1 MSNKT
6 NYNSRIDKKRAIIY
20 SIILTP
26 ISLFFIYLAI
36 KNSITEI
43 TKFNNVESKVF
54 EDYTSLIFFL
64 FAYFIFF
71 MIGLLLFIYLFGII
85 KGKKNINK
93 YT

>member
-54 EDYTSLIFFL
+54 EDYTSLIFFFRL
-64 FAYFIFF
+64 FY
-71 MIGLLLFIYLFGII
+71 LLYDRAFTFYLFIWYY
-85 KGKKNINK
+85 KR
-93 YT
+93 